1 MPKRALAIVLLA
13 SSAHANYAFQGTLT
27 VSGGYT
33 TNAAGAAGNTPGN
46 PADGLFLINPGVV
59 FSSALPRA
67 IQRISCNF
75 LTQLY
80 IEHPQLDSI
89 TNRLEYLGLFLP
101 SRTTELQL
109 SAYVLQSQINGA
121 NVEVNAGQV
130 TRGGSEPF
138 FGTGLT
144 ELFTWNLSQN
154 LHLTQGAGF
163 VAFIPTLAGVSPTY
177 TGSLSLG
184 VTRTWRRDSF
194 AGNLQLG
201 YFYYGE
207 TFNPVTN
214 ADGTV
219 DATNIV
225 AARQQANGQFLFEWR
240 HDFQHF
246 WTIRLAAGVATV
258 FGISDDTQLWQP
270 AGAAGV
276 NYTHPKFQAELLY
289 TRGIVPNPVVSHT
302 FVSDTVA
309 LHGTVP
315 FGEKSHMALSG
326 GGSFAH
332 YQEADFGATGTPV
345 NVFFVDASLNYLPRD
360 WLTIFVRYIYQ
371 NQLPEEG
378 EQSEIPSLERHQV
391 LLGLSII
398 YPPQGAVVV
407 PNGPP
412 IRVDRSDAISI
423 PDVHSPTTR

>member
-1 MPKRALAIVLLA
+1 MPKRALAIVLVA
-13 SSAHANYAFQGTLT
+13 SSALANYAFQGTLT

-33 TNAAGAAGNTPGN
+33 TNAAGATGNTPGT
-46 PADGLFLINPGVV
+46 PADGLFLINPGVI

-67 IQRISCNF
+67 IQRISYNF

-89 TNRLEYLGLFLP
+89 TNRVEYLGLFLP
-101 SRTTELQL
+101 SPTTELQL
-109 SAYVLQSQINGA
+109 SAYVLQSQL
-121 NVEVNAGQV
+121 NVVNAEVNAGQV
-130 TRGGSEPF
+130 TRAGSEPF

-163 VAFIPTLAGVSPTY
+163 VSFIPTLTGLSPTY
-177 TGSLSLG
+177 TGSLSVG

-207 TFNPVTN
+207 TRGPAPN
-214 ADGTV
+214 ANGTV
-219 DATNIV
+219 DPDSVLAPV
-225 AARQQANGQFLFEWR
+225 RQQINGQFLFEWR

-246 WTIRLAAGVATV
+246 WTIRLATGVTTV
-258 FGISDDTQLWQP
+258 FGITDDTQLWQP

-302 FVSDTVA
+302 FVNDTVS

-315 FGEKSHMALSG
+315 FGEKSHMALTG

-332 YQEADFGATGTPV
+332 YQEADFGVTGTQV
-345 NVFFVDASLNYLPRD
+345 NVVFVDASLNYVPRD

-371 NQLPEEG
+371 NQLAE
-378 EQSEIPSLERHQV
+378 EQSEIPNLERHQV
-391 LLGLSII
+391 LLGLTLI

-407 PNGPP
+407 PSGPP
-412 IRVDRSDAISI
+412 IRVDRSDAVSI